1 MNKGGKKE
9 QRFFLF
15 FHTEENK
22 KKARIHAGNWLST
35 TFPQGN
41 IQLSVTFK
49 VKVNNVRADAVIDLV
64 TNRATETAR
73 QALSDELGYSIA
85 RIGWLSGPGK
95 KYGSMVVYFNKKA
108 EADEVLAMGL
118 MEVGGESTCAT
129 AWVEMSGVQRCFNC
143 QQFGHMVGQCPNK
156 TVCGNCATKGHAH
169 QECNNALIKC
179 ANCGGQ
185 H

>member
-35 TFPQGN
+35 AFPQGN

-95 KYGSMVVYFNKKA
+95 
-108 EADEVLAMGL
+108 
-118 MEVGGESTCAT
+118 
-129 AWVEMSGVQRCFNC
+129 
-143 QQFGHMVGQCPNK
+143 
-156 TVCGNCATKGHAH
+156 
-169 QECNNALIKC
+169 
-179 ANCGGQ
+179 
-185 H
+185 